1 MKIAGL
7 QLIPAAL
14 TNFIDVSY
22 LCCVRDDAYDA
33 GDAAEGAEDGIS
45 MIRHPKP

>member
-1 MKIAGL
+1 MVGRLQPIAVV
-7 QLIPAAL
+7 A
-14 TNFIDVSY
+14 DVSC